1 MSTHR
6 PQAPWLLACVFLLLA
21 LLSGGGLANDRI
33 EWKTRGPGAG
43 GNMVYVSVS
52 PANPKIV
59 LMGSDTGGI
68 VRSVDGGLTWQMR
81 NDALVHPG
89 RFASYPFRSF
99 AWIDPNIVYSGTL
112 KSTDAGFTWHE
123 TVNNPYIH
131 AGISAID
138 PVNHDVVY
146 TIGDGAGSF
155 PMGFLTIYRTDC
167 AWDKPSCTNP
177 QQPYITS
184 IVPLAF
190 AHVRSL
196 VVDPNSQS
204 LSHLFLC
211 TDQGIWESTFNV
223 PNATWSKVTTPVDD
237 CNNLKIATNGDLF
250 AVFETQCKCPNQP
263 EGNCTSLSCGWREVE
278 SWKGGVYK
286 SSYSAGSQTWGAWT
300 SLNEADDADILAN
313 LNPGFEDQSQSFP
326 IHWVNGGQTTW
337 ECNNPQ
343 WPAHTDQCSMK
354 MNMAGTVGAEFDS
367 DPIAVQ
373 ADTIYRLSAWGRM
386 NYPGCPDNTR
396 TLHAQ
401 LYFWTDTQGT
411 VPMYWPGGFFNT
423 MNPWLTHSL
432 QNEETGG
439 WRKFESLFRVP
450 ATAQS
455 VTLKFFTV
463 PDGGPCTGSTWVDD
477 VSIVPTHGL
486 PKVAGSLESPSFTD
500 FGPLVLD
507 PTDPDSN
514 TIYVGTRSGTANLFG
529 ADTLGVWKSH
539 LNTTLQRIEWD
550 LVTRTSYRD
559 NVLDGVISAP
569 QCGNGRCEGRGENCT
584 TCPKDCTSGQN
595 PGMIPTAG
603 CCGDHTCVTGEHGDN
618 TGNLH
623 CLVDCPW
630 EPDPNRVGVCTA
642 GTRAGLDC
650 SVTSDCPGSTCD
662 TSSVPYYEQFGSLFT
677 VWDLSIGSGASGH
690 NTVYAASVQGYVTT
704 NGGAKWTE
712 VSSDHQINATPPF
725 TTWRARGDTNAVLVS
740 PVVTVKDAPGRV
752 YYGDRDNSFKVSFDS
767 GQTFSTEGHDWEFNL
782 NPPVLKGAVHSILL
796 DANDSSGNTVYCGV
810 SADDLGQPDTGGVV
824 KGVFNPNPTPPN
836 KPWTWT
842 AVGNQDTFP
851 KGGRV
856 ELVRDDQG
864 SFYAAIW
871 GQGVFKL
878 NSDLPTAPWSNCPPS
893 CPAQSYGNWDSPPTG
908 WEVYN
913 IALEPVSQRLYVSA
927 GGFPTAGS
935 STPDRSGIWASDDR
949 GANWTKIS
957 ASEPALSGTV
967 IDFLVPNGR
976 STLLVAAEGL
986 GVYRGTLSG
995 STWSWGTAVLDKPQ
1009 VSGLAI
1015 SPLDSS
1021 LVYAFS
1027 GQLCCFG
1034 TSELSQPR
1042 AGIWKST
1049 NGGKS
1054 GSWGSVPLPNDS
1066 LNSSLMFLK
1075 LGRLSFSAVAANPR
1089 TLYASTGG
1097 AGVFEG
1103 SVLCSDPTREFECA
1117 TRVNASSQGI
1127 SPGSVVS
1134 GQLQDL
1140 SAATFDD
1147 TYETLRESTSGTR
1160 RLTATWTFSTALAG
1174 VDYKVRVEGAKLGTS
1189 SDTFTVSVL
1198 KKTGACSGSESG
1210 YTNLFDLPAQDED
1223 DVQVG
1228 SAGKLT
1234 GSQNTFCVRLKD
1246 GSDSDSITDSVI
1258 MDRVYLLP
1266 TSPPP
1271 ETVAATDEPQG
1282 SSPGII
1288 LSGSY
1293 LDTRTSDD
1301 RSEALQETLQSGN
1314 SRLTHVWKFT
1324 GVPTGASHLLHV
1336 EGHRPANTE
1345 LENFQFAFST
1355 DGTSYTNISG
1365 ALINTEQDVT
1375 GGTNY
1380 TFGTGS
1386 LSGTV
1391 YIRVT
1396 DTNTTGA
1403 VLDTLYVDH
1412 LTILTVP

>member
-6 PQAPWLLACVFLLLA
+6 PPAPWLLAVVLLLLA
-21 LLSGGGLANDRI
+21 LLPVGGLANDRI
-33 EWKTRGPGAG
+33 EWKTRGPGNG
-43 GNMVYVSVS
+43 GNMVFVAVS
-52 PANPKIV
+52 PVDPRIV
-59 LMGSDTGGI
+59 LMGSDTAGI
-68 VRSVDGGLTWQMR
+68 FRSVDGGLTWQMR

-89 RFASYPFRSF
+89 RFAGYPFRSF
-99 AWIDPNIVYSGTL
+99 AWDTFDTNIVYSGTL

-123 TVNNPYIH
+123 TVNNPYILN
-131 AGISAID
+131 GIDAVD
-138 PVNHDVVY
+138 PANHDVVY
-146 TIGDGAGSF
+146 TIGDGAGS
-155 PMGFLTIYRTDC
+155 LTEMKVYRTQC
-167 AWDKPSCTNP
+167 AWDKASCPNP
-177 QQPYITS
+177 PYDSS
-184 IVPLAF
+184 IVTEDNGTPLQGAL
-190 AHVRSL
+190 VRAL
-196 VVDPNSQS
+196 VVDPTSQG
-204 LSHLFLC
+204 HLFLC
-211 TDQGIWESTFNV
+211 TSKGIRETNYAPGAQWHELTG
-223 PNATWSKVTTPVDD
+223 APVRD
-237 CNNLKIATNGDLF
+237 CNSLRIASGNLV
-250 AVFETQCKCPNQP
+250 AVFETQCKCPNQT
-263 EGNCTSLSCGWREVE
+263 EGNCKSLSESPSCGWREVE
-278 SWKGGVYK
+278 SWKGGVYRRPVNAT
-286 SSYSAGSQTWGAWT
+286 YAAQWT
-300 SLNEADDADILAN
+300 CLNHADDADILAN
-313 LNPGFEDQSQSFP
+313 LNPGFEDQSQPFP
-326 IHWVNGGQTTW
+326 IHWVNAGQTTW
-337 ECNNPQ
+337 ECNNVQ
-343 WPAHTDQCSMK
+343 WPARTGLCSMR
-354 MNMAGTVGAEFDS
+354 MDMGTLGAALYADLVT
-367 DPIAVQ
+367 VQ
-373 ADTIYRLSAWGRM
+373 PDTIYRISAWSRM
-386 NYPGCPDNTR
+386 NYPGCPANTR

-401 LYFWTDTQGT
+401 LYFFTDAQGT
-411 VPMYWPGGFFNT
+411 VPMYFPGGFYNT
-423 MNPWLTHSL
+423 MNPWFTHSL
-432 QNEETGG
+432 QNAETGG

-450 ATAQS
+450 ASAHS
-455 VTLKFFTV
+455 VKLGFFTA

-486 PKVAGSLESPSFTD
+486 PKVNGGVGLGDSLAFVD
-500 FGPLVLD
+500 FGALVLD
-507 PTDPDSN
+507 PTDPN
-514 TIYVGTRSGTANLFG
+514 TIYVGTREGWSTLFG
-529 ADTLGVWKSH
+529 ADTAGIWKSH
-539 LNTTLQRIEWD
+539 WNTTLQRIEWD
-550 LVTRTSYRD
+550 LVTRASYRD

-584 TCPKDCTSGQN
+584 TCPIDCTNSKNSG
-595 PGMIPTAG
+595 IPTAG
-603 CCGDHTCVTGEHGDN
+603 CCGDNSCVTGEHGDN

-642 GTRAGLDC
+642 GVRAGLDC
-650 SVTSDCPGSTCD
+650 DVTADCPGSTCN
-662 TSSVPYYEQFGSLFT
+662 TSAGAVPYYEEGGSGGIRI
-677 VWDLSIGSGASGH
+677 WDFAIGSGASGH
-690 NTVYAASVQGYVTT
+690 NTVYAASEQGYVTT

-712 VSSDHQINATPPF
+712 VSSDHQINATTPPYY
-725 TTWRARGDTNAVLVS
+725 TTWKPRGDTHAVIVS
-740 PVVTVKDAPGRV
+740 PVVTDPRVPARV
-752 YYGDRDNSFKVSFDS
+752 YYGDQDNYFKVSFDS
-767 GQTFSTEGHDWEFNL
+767 GQTFSTEGNPDWLNL
-782 NPPVLKGAVHSILL
+782 TPQVLWHSVHSIVL
-796 DANDSSGNTVYCGV
+796 DANDFNKVYCGI
-810 SADDLGQPDTGGVV
+810 SAGLTGFPGGGGVV
-824 KGVFNPNPTPPN
+824 RGEYDPSAMPLEKHWKWFP
-836 KPWTWT
+836 
-842 AVGNQDTFP
+842 VGNQATFP
-851 KGGRV
+851 KDGRV
-856 ELVRDDQG
+856 DLVRDNQG

-871 GQGVFKL
+871 GKGVFKL
-878 NSDLPTAPWSNCPPS
+878 DSMGNWSNCPPN

-908 WEVYN
+908 WELYN
-913 IALEPVSQRLYVSA
+913 IALEPISQRLYVSA
-927 GGFPTAGS
+927 GFPAETPSGS
-935 STPDRSGIWASDDR
+935 DSTGIWASNDR

-957 ASEPALSGTV
+957 ASEPALSGAI
-967 IDFLVPNGR
+967 IDFIVPNGPN
-976 STLLVAAEGL
+976 TLLVAAEGR

-1027 GQLCCFG
+1027 DQLCCAAD
-1034 TSELSQPR
+1034 SELSQPR

-1054 GSWGSVPLPNDS
+1054 GSWGSAPLPNDS
-1066 LNSSLMFLK
+1066 VNSSLAFLAY
-1075 LGRLSFSAVAANPR
+1075 GRLSFSAVNSR
-1089 TLYASTGG
+1089 TLYAATGG

-1127 SPGSVVS
+1127 SPGSVVF
-1134 GQLQDL
+1134 GQLSDL

-1147 TYETLRESTSGTR
+1147 TYETLSESTSGTR

-1189 SDTFTVSVL
+1189 SDTFTVSIL
-1198 KKTGACSGSESG
+1198 KKSGACSGSESG

-1223 DVQVG
+1223 DVLVG

-1246 GSDSDSITDSVI
+1246 GSDSDIITDSVI
-1258 MDRVYLLP
+1258 MDRVYLVP

-1288 LSGSY
+1288 FSGSY
-1293 LDTRTSDD
+1293 PDTRTSDD

-1355 DGTSYTNISG
+1355 DGTSYTNITG
-1365 ALINTEQDVT
+1365 ALINTEQDVA